1 MNNTIKEL
9 FARKS
14 VRAYRDQAIEE
25 EKKQL
30 ILEAAIQAP
39 SAGNMTLYSI
49 IDVQDQAIKD
59 KLAKTCDNQPFIAKA
74 PLVLIFVADYQK
86 WYDAFKY
93 YHGEDQMRSPSYGDF
108 LLAFSDTL
116 IAAQNAVVAAESM
129 GIGSC
134 FIGDIVEQY
143 EEHRKLLNLPQYCAP
158 VGMLVMGYPTEQ
170 QANRKKPARF
180 DSKYVVSVD
189 RYQRFDDET
198 LVTMFDDKAKL
209 ANRSGG
215 GRVFI
220 DDIYNRKW
228 CDPFIEEMTRSS
240 KLWIEQWGKDDEED

>member
-1 MNNTIKEL
+1 MNQTIKEL
-9 FARKS
+9 FDRKS
-14 VRAYRDQAIEE
+14 VRVYLDKPIEL

-30 ILEAAIQAP
+30 ILDAAIQAP
-39 SAGNMTLYSI
+39 TAGNMTLYSI
-49 IDVQDQAIKD
+49 IDVQDQALKD

-93 YHGEDQMRSPSYGDF
+93 YHPEDQVRSPSYGDF
-108 LLAFSDTL
+108 LLAYSDAL

-143 EEHRKLLNLPQYCAP
+143 EVHRELLNLEQYTAP
-158 VGMLVMGYPTEQ
+158 VGMVVFGYPTKQ
-170 QANRKKPARF
+170 QQRRIKPARF
-180 DSKYVVSVD
+180 DAKYVVSVD
-189 RYQRFDDET
+189 KYKKFDNET
-198 LVTMFDDKAKL
+198 LVQMFDDRALLAK
-209 ANRSGG
+209 RSSGQ
-215 GRVFI
+215 VLV

-228 CDPFIEEMTRSS
+228 TNPFIEEMTRSS
-240 KLWIEQWGKDDEED
+240 KLWFEQWGKDDEES

>member
-9 FARKS
+9 FERKS
-14 VRAYRDQAIEE
+14 VRVFEDKVIEP

-39 SAGNMTLYSI
+39 TAGNMTLYSI
-49 IDVQDQAIKD
+49 IDVQDQELKNT
-59 KLAKTCDNQPFIAKA
+59 LAKTCDNQPFIAKA

-93 YHGEDQMRSPSYGDF
+93 YHPEEVVRKPSYGDF
-108 LLAFSDTL
+108 LLAYSDTL

-134 FIGDIVEQY
+134 FIGDIIEQY
-143 EEHRKLLNLPQYCAP
+143 ETHKELLNIPKYCAP
-158 VGMLVMGYPTEQ
+158 VGMLVMGYPTCQ
-170 QANRKKPARF
+170 QQKRIKPARF
-180 DSKYVVSVD
+180 DTKYVVSSD
-189 RYQRFDDET
+189 KYECFDEQKI
-198 LVTMFDDKAKL
+198 VEMFDERASKS
-209 ANRSGG
+209 NRTGG
-215 GRVFI
+215 GKGII

-228 CDPFIEEMTRSS
+228 SNPFIEEMTRSA
-240 KLWIEQWGKDDEED
+240 KLWFEQWGKEE

>member
-9 FARKS
+9 FERKS
-14 VRAYRDQAIEE
+14 VRVYQDKPIEAD
-25 EKKQL
+25 KKQL
-30 ILEAAIQAP
+30 ILDAAIQAP
-39 SAGNMTLYSI
+39 TAGNMTLYSI
-49 IDVQDQAIKD
+49 IDVQDQVIKE

-93 YHGEDQMRSPSYGDF
+93 YHSEDEIRSPSYGDF

-134 FIGDIVEQY
+134 YIGDIIERY
-143 EEHRKLLNLPQYCAP
+143 EIHRELLNLPQYTAP

-170 QANRKKPARF
+170 QLNRKKPARF

-189 RYQRFDDET
+189 QYNKFDNEK
-198 LVTMFDDKAKL
+198 LVEMFDERAKL
-209 ANRSGG
+209 VNRSS
-215 GRVFI
+215 GRVFV

-228 CDPFIEEMTRSS
+228 TNPFIEEMTRSS
-240 KLWIEQWGKDDEED
+240 KLWIEQWGKENEES

>member
-9 FARKS
+9 FDRKS
-14 VRAYRDQAIEE
+14 VRAYEDREIELD
-25 EKKQL
+25 KKQL

-49 IDVQDQAIKD
+49 IDVQDQTIKN

-93 YHGEDQMRSPSYGDF
+93 YHDESMRSPSYGDF

-134 FIGDIVEQY
+134 FIGDIIEQY
-143 EEHRKLLNLPQYCAP
+143 EVHRELFDLPQYTAP
-158 VGMLVMGYPTEQ
+158 VGMLVMGYPTLQ
-170 QANRKKPARF
+170 QQKRIKPARF
-180 DSKYVVSVD
+180 DFKDVVSID
-189 RYQRFDDET
+189 KYERFDQEE
-198 LVTMFDDKAKL
+198 LVSMFEKRAEL
-209 ANRSGG
+209 ANRSS
-215 GRVFI
+215 GRAIV

-228 CDPFIEEMTRSS
+228 CDSFIEEMTRSA
-240 KLWIEQWGKDDEED
+240 KLWLEQWAKDDED